1 MNEKYGPVAEADV
14 AQWHRSADVVVVGL
28 GAAGACAALEAANVG
43 ADVLALERASGGGG
57 ASALSEGIFYLGG
70 GTAVQQACG
79 FHDDP
84 DSMFRFLRAS
94 MSTDDEKLRAFC
106 DGGVEHHGWLESHGV
121 PFERR
126 ALKSK
131 AVASHTGEGLLTT
144 GNEYA
149 YPFRDLVPPVPRGH
163 QTTASEDDHG
173 GAVAMRALL
182 TAVERSSVRVAYD
195 ARVDALVID
204 SHGRVCGVQ
213 VRIDGQDQYVQ
224 AIRGV
229 IIATGSFNCNE
240 SMTTHYL
247 PLVSKVATPLGTP
260 ANDGAGIQLGLSV
273 GATTENMSGALV
285 TSSIYPPD
293 QLIKGIVVNREGQR
307 FTAEDVYHGRLGNC
321 IEQQP
326 DQVAYLILDEKTFA
340 YPTSG
345 RHPLVGVWE
354 TIVEAEEV
362 LGLPRGALEET
373 LNEYNSDVEFGE
385 DRQFHKH
392 QDWLQPL
399 VPPFAAFDISFRNSG
414 YNFIGLG
421 GLRSNEYGQA
431 LVDSGEPLPGLYAV
445 GACAAHLSAN
455 GAEYGSGLSL
465 GPGSFFGRR
474 AGRHA
479 AESRQAGSDATVR

>member
-1 MNEKYGPVAEADV
+1 MDEKNAPVAEADV
-14 AQWHRSADVVVVGL
+14 AQWRRSTDVVVVGL
-28 GAAGACAALEAANVG
+28 GAAGTCAALEAAEFG
-43 ADVLALERASGGGG
+43 ADVLVLERASGGGG

-70 GTAVQQACG
+70 GTAVQKACG
-79 FHDDP
+79 YHDDP

-94 MSTDDEKLRAFC
+94 MSADDEKLRAFC
-106 DGGVEHHGWLESHGV
+106 DSGVEHLAWLESHGV
-121 PFERR
+121 PFARR

-163 QTTASEDDHG
+163 QTTATEDDHG

-182 TAVERSSVRVAYD
+182 AAVEQLAISVVYD

-204 SHGRVCGVQ
+204 SHDRVCGVRA
-213 VRIDGQDQYVQ
+213 RIDGQDQYIR
-224 AIRGV
+224 AARGV
-229 IIATGSFNCNE
+229 ILATGSFNSNQ
-240 SMTTHYL
+240 SMTSRHL
-247 PLVSKVATPLGTP
+247 PVVSKFATPLGTP
-260 ANDGAGIQLGLSV
+260 ANDGVGIRLGLSV
-273 GATTENMSGALV
+273 GAATENMSGALV

-293 QLIKGIVVNREGQR
+293 QLLKGIVVNHEGRR

-326 DQVAYLILDEKTFA
+326 GQVAYLVLDEKTFA
-340 YPTSG
+340 YPASG

-354 TIVEAEEV
+354 TVAEAEEA
-362 LGLPRGALEET
+362 LGLPRGALEVT
-373 LNEYNSDVEFGE
+373 LNEYNSDVGSGE
-385 DRQFHKH
+385 DRRFHKH
-392 QDWLQPL
+392 PDWLEPL
-399 VPPFAAFDISFRNSG
+399 VPPLAAFDISFRNSG

-421 GLRSNEYGQA
+421 GMRSNHHGQA
-431 LVDSGEPLPGLYAV
+431 LRDSGEPLAGLYAV

-479 AESRQAGSDATVR
+479 AESLPIPTTTTP